1 MLPVRYPVVI
11 IRPWSQLQA
20 PPPAPLLLDG
30 YVPGEGLV
38 LLLLD
43 LQLRCLQAQGFPG
56 LRLLD
61 AAIAQA
67 APALLHL
74 GRQPPTAAL
83 HWIVAAHGTNRE
95 ERKR

>member
-1 MLPVRYPVVI
+1 M
-11 IRPWSQLQA
+11 
-20 PPPAPLLLDG
+20 
-30 YVPGEGLV
+30 PGEGLV

-43 LQLRCLQAQGFPG
+43 LQLRRLQAQGFPG
-56 LRLLD
+56 LRLLE

-83 HWIVAAHGTNRE
+83 HWVVAANGTNRE
-95 ERKR
+95 EKQRGRGEDEFNKFRFFFWEI